1 MTFESYARTCYDACA
16 EIITLN
22 EANQA
27 AQIAFGAPAGR
38 MRVVPN
44 GVDYQ
49 RLSALPRR
57 ASGGAPR
64 IALVGRVVPI
74 KDIKTYLQAV
84 DILRRRFVDLEAFV
98 LGPVDEEPDYYED
111 CRQMV
116 ADLDLAHHVRFTG
129 SVNVLEYFPQI
140 HVNVLTSVSES
151 QPMAILEA
159 GAAGVPTVST
169 DVGGCREI
177 LEGRRDE
184 EPKLGEGGLLTDIVS
199 PEQTADAIT
208 ALLRDGERRER
219 MGRTMAERVRRYY
232 DLAMVDSV
240 YSAIYRRY
248 GQMASQHPQ

>member
-1 MTFESYARTCYDACA
+1 
-16 EIITLN
+16 
-22 EANQA
+22 
-27 AQIAFGAPAGR
+27 
-38 MRVVPN
+38 
-44 GVDYQ
+44 
-49 RLSALPRR
+49 
-57 ASGGAPR
+57 
-64 IALVGRVVPI
+64 
-74 KDIKTYLQAV
+74 
-84 DILRRRFVDLEAFV
+84 
-98 LGPVDEEPDYYED
+98 
-111 CRQMV
+111 MV

-159 GAAGVPTVST
+159 GAASVPTVST

-248 GQMASQHPQ
+248 GEMASQPVH